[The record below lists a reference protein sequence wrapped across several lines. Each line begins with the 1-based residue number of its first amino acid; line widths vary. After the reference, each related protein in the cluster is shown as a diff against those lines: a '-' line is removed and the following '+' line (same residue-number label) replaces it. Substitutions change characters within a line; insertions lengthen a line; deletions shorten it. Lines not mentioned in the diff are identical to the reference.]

1 MRPSIQIRCLLLL
14 VLLAGGFSAAQAQ
27 PCTLSLSGH
36 VEDAD
41 TKEKLDAATVLL
53 EGKGSMVLTDARG
66 DFQFHDLCPG
76 TYTLRIT
83 HIHCD
88 SLVMTVVL
96 QHDKHVDFLLPHA
109 KNVLQTVT
117 MESKMLIPVDD
128 RNTLTGQTLQETRGL
143 SISEALSKI
152 PGIVLLQTGTNN
164 AKPIIHG
171 LHGNRVITVNNGI
184 RQEGQQWGNEH
195 APEIDPFIADK
206 LTLVQGV
213 DALRYGSDA
222 IGGVLLIE
230 PRPLRF
236 AQQKSRTELHAGYF
250 TNNQQYV
257 LSGIHE
263 RSVRSLPD
271 LSVRIQATL
280 KQGGNAATPN
290 YRLNN
295 TGLHEINGSFT
306 VGYRKNRYSTELYGS
321 RFQTRIGIFTGSHIG
336 NFSDLLQAIQSS
348 QPDATFLGQKTY
360 SIARPRQEVT
370 HTLVKWK
377 QAYRFSKGKIQLLVS
392 GQQNDRKEFDVVR
405 SSSNTKPQ
413 MDLTITTMAEDFLW
427 EYPLKKNQTLMLG
440 LNGLQQQNVYS
451 GRYFIPN
458 FTAFSGGI
466 YGLYKWQ
473 TKQWEFHAGARMD
486 HRQLATRRL
495 PVNGDTV
502 DNAFRF
508 STQAATMYIQYKP
521 AFIHDLSWSIQVGW
535 ASRSPHVNELLSNG
549 IHHGTAT
556 YEQGDPF
563 LRIERSISIQSN
575 LVYENH
581 AHTVRMELGG
591 YWQQIR
597 DFIYLSPQP
606 DSPVLTNA
614 GAFPKMV
621 YRQTDARLAGIDA
634 VVSVHLTRSLTTDWQ
649 GSMLRATDR
658 ARSTWMILMPA
669 DRLKNTWKYSFA
681 NGKKFSDT
689 YVSLEAQHVFR
700 QVRIPDI
707 SSGIKDYKTPPNAY
721 TLCHAH
727 ASTTRKMGAHTV
739 TVGVSVRNLF
749 NTVYRDYLNQ
759 FRYFTDELGRNIQ
772 IRFTTIF

>member
-1 MRPSIQIRCLLLL
+1 MRPSIQIRCLLFL

-27 PCTLSLSGH
+27 FCTLTLSGH
-36 VEDAD
+36 VEDSD
-41 TKEKLDAATVLL
+41 TKEKLAAATVLL
-53 EGKGSMVLTDARG
+53 EGKGTVVLTDNRG
-66 DFQFHDLCPG
+66 DFDFHNLCPG

-88 SLVMTVVL
+88 SLVIPVIL
-96 QHDKHVDFLLPHA
+96 ENDKHVDLFLPHA

-117 MESKMLIPVDD
+117 MESKMLIPIDNRSV
-128 RNTLTGQTLQETRGL
+128 LTGQALQETRGL
-143 SISEALSKI
+143 SISEALTKI

-164 AKPIIHG
+164 AKPVIHG
-171 LHGNRVITVNNGI
+171 LYGNRIITVNNGI

-222 IGGVLLIE
+222 IGGVLLVE

-236 AQQKSRTELHAGYF
+236 AQQSGRTEIHAGYF
-250 TNNQQYV
+250 TNNRQYV

-263 RSVRSLPD
+263 RSLRSLPD
-271 LSVRIQATL
+271 LSFRIQATY
-280 KQGGNAATPN
+280 KKGGNATTPD

-295 TGLHEINGSFT
+295 TGLDEINGSFT

-336 NFSDLLQAIQSS
+336 NFADLLQAIQST

-360 SIARPRQEVT
+360 AIARPRQEVT
-370 HTLVKWK
+370 HTLIKWK
-377 QAYRFSKGKIQLLVS
+377 QAYRLPKGKMHFLVS

-405 SSSNTKPQ
+405 SASNTKPQ
-413 MDLTITTMAEDFLW
+413 MDLTINTLSEEWLW
-427 EYPLKKNQTLMLG
+427 EHTLRKSSTLMLG
-440 LNGLQQQNVYS
+440 VNGMQQQNVYT

-458 FTAFSGGI
+458 FTAFSGGV

-473 TKQWEFHAGARMD
+473 TQQWDVHAGARMD
-486 HRQLATRRL
+486 LRQISTRRL
-495 PVNGDTV
+495 RVNGDTI

-508 STQAATMYIQYKP
+508 STQAATLYVQYKP
-521 AFIHDLSWSIQVGW
+521 AFIHDLSWSVQVGM

-556 YEQGDPF
+556 YEQGDPA
-563 LRIERSISIQSN
+563 LRIERSIAAQSKM
-575 LVYENH
+575 VYENH
-581 AHTVRMELGG
+581 AHTVRIEVGG

-621 YRQTDARLAGIDA
+621 YRQTDARLAGVDG
-634 VVSVHLTRSLTTDWQ
+634 VVTVQLTRSLLVDLQ
-649 GSMLRATDR
+649 GSMLRAMDR
-658 ARSTWMILMPA
+658 TRATWMILMPA
-669 DRLKNTWKYSFA
+669 DRLKNTWKYTFA
-681 NGKKFSDT
+681 NGKKYSDS
-689 YVSLEAQHVFR
+689 YLSLEAQHVFR
-700 QVRIPDI
+700 QTRIPDGK
-707 SSGIKDYKTPPNAY
+707 SGIRDYKSPPDAY
-721 TLCHAH
+721 TLCHVH
-727 ASTTRKMGAHTV
+727 AATTRNIGGHAV
-739 TVGVSVRNLF
+739 TLGVSVRNLF
-749 NTVYRDYLNQ
+749 DTAYRDYLNQ
-759 FRYFTDELGRNIQ
+759 FRYFSDELGRNIQ
-772 IRFTTIF
+772 IRCTTIF